1 MFIERFV
8 RRRPCFLSGAL
19 ARVGR
24 VVRLPLHIS
33 MHHACDTTDVAAAAA
48 AATAAATDDDDD
60 DDGRGDTNMK

>member
-1 MFIERFV
+1 MDSAESLVQQNRQHHREKV
-8 RRRPCFLSGAL
+8 GN

-48 AATAAATDDDDD
+48 AATDDDDD